1 MTARQD
7 LGFPSSAAFSP
18 TTTTK
23 FFFRKKTQP
32 ESSVFDTDIGY
43 TSHRVSFSSSRTLA
57 DGQHVFAVRVDAVVV
72 VRT

>member
-43 TSHRVSFSSSRTLA
+43 TSHRDSFS
-57 DGQHVFAVRVDAVVV
+57 
-72 VRT
+72 